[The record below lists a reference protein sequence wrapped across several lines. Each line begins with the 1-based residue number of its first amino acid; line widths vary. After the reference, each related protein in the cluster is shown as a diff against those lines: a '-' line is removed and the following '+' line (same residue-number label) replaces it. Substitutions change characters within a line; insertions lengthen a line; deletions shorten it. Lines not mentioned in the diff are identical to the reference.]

1 MQDTTTK
8 KQDSQRKAKLE
19 GKGKRTVLTPA
30 QLPERIKLGVDV
42 GLRKY
47 AVCRQVD
54 GSMQEPPQMKTPE
67 KFKVWILEQK
77 KQAKEVVVCYE
88 AGFLGFELA
97 RWLIQNGIR
106 CLVMSPIKLD
116 EGNKR
121 VETDKLNA
129 QDIVGRLDRYLA
141 GNRRAMT
148 VCRIPTVEEELKRHE
163 TRQRQQLVDHRK
175 ALEAQG
181 RSLLWQFGY
190 LERGTGRWWA
200 PKHWKNLELTLEET
214 MVKRLKRLKAVIEEL
229 SKQIHELE
237 TQLREE
243 APKVLPKG
251 LERAPVGMGWLS
263 LMILTH
269 ECMDWGRFKNRR
281 QVGCFG
287 GLVPS
292 EGSTGES
299 TRQGSITKVGNPVV
313 RMVLIE
319 MAWRMVRYQPNCH
332 AVKRWHKVLTDRK
345 AGSRARKKAIVAVA
359 RVLGIDLWR
368 MATGRA
374 TAEALGYV

>member
-1 MQDTTTK
+1 M
-8 KQDSQRKAKLE
+8 KQTATSEQQLQRNAKAE
-19 GKGKRTVLTPA
+19 RRRTAELASAVLA
-30 QLPERIKLGVDV
+30 DRIKVGVDV

-47 AVCRQVD
+47 AICRQVD
-54 GSMQEPPQMKTPE
+54 GSMQEPPQMKSPAS
-67 KFKVWILEQK
+67 FKEWILEQK
-77 KQAKEVVVCYE
+77 SKAKEVVVCYE
-88 AGFLGFELA
+88 AGFLGFDLA
-97 RWLIQNGIR
+97 RWLIRNGIK

-116 EGNKR
+116 EANKR

-148 VCRIPTVEEELKRHE
+148 VCRIPTREEELNRHE
-163 TRQRQQLVDHRK
+163 SRQRQQLLDHRK

-190 LERGTGRWWA
+190 LDSGTGRWWG
-200 PKHWKNLELTLEET
+200 PKSWKHLEET
-214 MVKRLKRLKAVIEEL
+214 LEATMVERLKRLRAVIEEL
-229 SKQIHELE
+229 TKQMTELE
-237 TQLREE
+237 QKLRE
-243 APKVLPKG
+243 ATPTLLPKP
-251 LERAPVGMGWLS
+251 LEKLPAGMGWLS
-263 LMILTH
+263 MMILTH
-269 ECMDWGRFKNRR
+269 ECMDWGRFNNRR
-281 QVGCFG
+281 QVGCFA

-313 RMVLIE
+313 RMVLME

-332 AVKRWHKVLTDRK
+332 AVKRWLGILKDRR

-359 RVLGIDLWR
+359 RVLAIDLWR
-368 MATGRA
+368 MATGRS